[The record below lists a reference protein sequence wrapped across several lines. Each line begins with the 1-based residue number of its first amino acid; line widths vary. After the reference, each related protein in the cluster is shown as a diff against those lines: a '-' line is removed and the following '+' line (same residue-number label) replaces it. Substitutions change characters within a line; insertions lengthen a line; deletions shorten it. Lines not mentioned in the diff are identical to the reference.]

1 MVGVLAKDRV
11 LVIDP
16 GERVGWASALIEDGV
31 ISSVD
36 QGVHPLKEFALA
48 LAENITKYD
57 TVVYETW
64 RLFEDKAKDFIG
76 NDFQPVQLIGMIR
89 LLCWL
94 HPTVKVVTKAPKVK
108 SYGRTVMPEILSCRL
123 EHSTEEHDKDALD
136 LLSHYWF
143 VRYA

>member
-1 MVGVLAKDRV
+1 MTTTNRV

-16 GERVGWASALIEDGV
+16 GERTGWASALIRDGEIV
-31 ISSVD
+31 EVD
-36 QGVHPLKEFALA
+36 QGVHPLKDFALG
-48 LAENITKYD
+48 LADGIHKYD

-94 HPTVKVVTKAPKVK
+94 NPTIEVVTKPPKCK
-108 SYGRTVMPEILSCRL
+108 SYGRTVMPEILSRRL

>member
-1 MVGVLAKDRV
+1 MSTDRV

-16 GERVGWASALIEDGV
+16 GERVGWASAVITDGV
-31 ISSVD
+31 ITEVD
-36 QGVHPLKEFALA
+36 QGVHPLKEFALG
-48 LAENITKYD
+48 LHEGIHKYD

-64 RLFEDKAKDFIG
+64 RLFEDKAKDFVG

-94 HPTVKVVTKAPKVK
+94 HPTIEVRTKPPKCK
-108 SYGRTVMPEILSCRL
+108 SFGRIVMPEILSTRL

-143 VRYA
+143 ERYA